1 MANVLTMK
9 FYEQMLTTPR
19 PETTN
24 EGWLRRINNEK
35 GKKGHVKGRTG
46 EVQARDRHP
55 YVYDLP
61 SASDYKQDPSEWWL
75 ERWKVAFWMAS
86 LGYSR

>member
-1 MANVLTMK
+1 MANLLTMK
-9 FYEQMLTTPR
+9 FDGQMLTTPR

-55 YVYDLP
+55 YDIYGLP
-61 SASDYKQDPSEWWL
+61 SASGYTQDSSE
-75 ERWKVAFWMAS
+75 
-86 LGYSR
+86 